1 MINNYKGISLMALV
15 IAIIVL
21 LILAGITINLTV
33 GSNGIFTKAQTAKE
47 QTNMAQAKENV
58 ELKIASLQT
67 ETEGKATIAS
77 LKEYAKT
84 DSDITIDTNSKII
97 YKNEYE
103 FTIDNN
109 LKITNFAKYDN
120 KDVSPASIKKIS
132 TPMVFDTFDR
142 NQ

>member
-67 ETEGKATIAS
+67 EGKATIAS

-109 LKITNFAKYDN
+109 LKITNVAKYDN

>member
-1 MINNYKGISLMALV
+1 MIKNYKGISLVALV
-15 IAIIVL
+15 ITIIVL
-21 LILAGITINLTV
+21 LILTGITISFTV
-33 GSNGIFTKAQTAKE
+33 GSNGILKKAKDAKE

-67 ETEGKATIAS
+67 ENEGKATISS
-77 LKEYAKT
+77 LKEYAQT
-84 DSDITIDTNSKII
+84 DSDITIDTNNKII

-109 LKITNFAKYDN
+109 LKITDVSKYDN
-120 KDVSPASIKKIS
+120 KNVAPASIKKLS

-142 NQ
+142 E